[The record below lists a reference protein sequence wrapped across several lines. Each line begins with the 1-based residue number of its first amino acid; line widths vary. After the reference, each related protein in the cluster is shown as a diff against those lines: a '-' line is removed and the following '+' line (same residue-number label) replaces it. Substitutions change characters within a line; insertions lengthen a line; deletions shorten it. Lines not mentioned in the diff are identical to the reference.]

1 MLDDK
6 TDIPADWDRSG
17 LPGWTYFSQE
27 LFDLER
33 DVLFRTHW
41 QLVCHI
47 SEVATPGQY
56 VTLDIAG
63 FRSGNLNAMVSLD
76 ELEVLNVPESQKRS
90 TL

>member
-6 TDIPADWDRSG
+6 SEIPADWDRSG

-33 DVLFRTHW
+33 DVIFRTHW

-47 SEVATPGQY
+47 SEVASAGQY
-56 VTLDIAG
+56 VTLDIADERG
-63 FRSGNLNAMVSLD
+63 VGRLLPFLFSKQRERSLGKRGALA
-76 ELEVLNVPESQKRS
+76 VL
-90 TL
+90 